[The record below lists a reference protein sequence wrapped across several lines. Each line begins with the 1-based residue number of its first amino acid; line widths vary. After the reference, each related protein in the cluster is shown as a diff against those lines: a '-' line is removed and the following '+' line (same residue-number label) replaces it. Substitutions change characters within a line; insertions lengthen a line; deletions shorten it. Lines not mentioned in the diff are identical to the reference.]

1 MDKLWIN
8 PVVVGMIG
16 LVGLAAS
23 PLRTVTASLR
33 PDPERRNA
41 DTARL
46 AQERAFAAW
55 AFDEDHQ
62 VWIPGV
68 LRR

>member
-8 PVVVGMIG
+8 PIVVGMIG
-16 LVGLAAS
+16 LVGLATSPVRSVAS
-23 PLRTVTASLR
+23 GLAGDRQRRT
-33 PDPERRNA
+33 A